1 MRISGSLVRRAEG
14 VLLLSCCLLTA
25 LLGSSAPCSA
35 QTLSERIQPLVQAH
49 RGSVAVAIRHLDS
62 GEQFLWRA
70 DVVQPTA
77 SLIKLPVLVT
87 AYRQADA
94 GQLDVSKMLT
104 LAETDKVP
112 GSGILT
118 GQFSAGLQLS
128 VRDAIRLM
136 IRYSDNTAT
145 NLVVRETGLPAVAAC
160 MQELGYAET
169 RLNSFVYRGDTTIA
183 PERSRL
189 YGLGSTTALE
199 TIGLLE
205 QIQRGTAA
213 KPESCQAMLQH
224 LENCDDATMLSARLP
239 KGTRIAHKSG
249 AVAASR
255 TDAGL
260 IFGPGGVFAICV
272 LTTENEDRSWED
284 SNSAHELIAD
294 VAQAAWEHFNPVW
307 KQGPAEDPEL
317 KLGAFGQRVEMLQRT
332 LNIRLQ
338 PAPGLGVDGDFGP
351 ATEAAVRR
359 FQESSGL
366 AVDGVVRAEFWQKLG
381 PVVEPDPV
389 PAPEVVNSE
398 ALPLEPA
405 EPLAGPPLVTADAW
419 TILDAST
426 GTELASYESRAR
438 KDMASTTKMMTAW
451 LVAKLLQKSPELAQE
466 TLTMSARGDNTIGST
481 SGVRSGE
488 SLPVQEALFGLMLP
502 SGNDM
507 SVALAE
513 HFGGRVLEQLELTLP
528 AGETPSDDPLQRFV
542 QAMNAEAVALGLT
555 DTHFENPHGL
565 TGPTH
570 YASAFDLAR
579 LAQQMLESRLLNQVI
594 TTRQRGA
601 VVSGPGGYQRNVLWK
616 NTNELLGM
624 AGYAGVKTGTTDK
637 AGACL
642 VSVGER
648 DGRRLIVVV
657 LGSAAS
663 ESRYVDSRSLY
674 RWVWSGA
681 LQPDK

>member
-1 MRISGSLVRRAEG
+1 MTSARQRTPGNFSLPLTTFW
-14 VLLLSCCLLTA
+14 LLLIATA
-25 LLGSSAPCSA
+25 CPHCSA
-35 QTLSERIQPLVQAH
+35 QTLAERIQPLVQAH
-49 RGSVAVAIRHLDS
+49 RGNAAVAIRHLET

-70 DVVQPTA
+70 DLVQPTA
-77 SLIKLPVLVT
+77 SLIKLPVMVT
-87 AYRQADA
+87 ALRMADA
-94 GQLDVSKMLT
+94 GQLDLAKMLQ
-104 LAETDKVP
+104 LAEADKVP

-118 GQFSAGLQLS
+118 GHFSAGLQLS

-145 NLVVRETGLPAVAAC
+145 NLVVREIGLPATAAC

-213 KPESCQAMLQH
+213 KPESCKAMLQH
-224 LENCDDATMLSARLP
+224 LESCDDDTMLAAQLP

-255 TDAGL
+255 TNAGL

-272 LTTENEDRSWED
+272 LTTENEDRSWD
-284 SNSAHELIAD
+284 DDNSAHVLIAK
-294 VAQAAWEHFNPVW
+294 VARAAWDHFNPEW
-307 KQGPAEDPEL
+307 KQAPTEDAEL
-317 KLGAFGQRVEMLQRT
+317 KMGAFGLRVEMLQRT
-332 LNIRLQ
+332 LNARLQ
-338 PAPGLGVDGDFGP
+338 PDPGLGVDGDFGP

-359 FQESSGL
+359 FQETAGL
-366 AVDGVVRAEFWQKLG
+366 TVDGIVRAEFWQKLG
-381 PVVEPDPV
+381 PVVEPEAV
-389 PAPEVVNSE
+389 PAPEVVNAE
-398 ALPLEPA
+398 QLPLQPA
-405 EPLAGPPLVTADAW
+405 ESLTGPPLVTADAW
-419 TILDAST
+419 TIVDVQT
-426 GTELASYESRAR
+426 GSELAGHESATG

-451 LVAKLLQKSPELAQE
+451 LVARLLQKAPELAHE
-466 TLTMSARGDNTIGST
+466 TLTMSTRGDNTIGST

-488 SLPVQEALFGLMLP
+488 SLSIEEALFGLMLP

-507 SVALAE
+507 AVALAE
-513 HFGGRVLEQLELTLP
+513 HFGGRVLQLLELGLP
-528 AGETPSDDPLQRFV
+528 DGEQPSQDPLLRFV
-542 QAMNAEAVALGLT
+542 QSMNAEAVRLGLT
-555 DTHFENPHGL
+555 NTHFENPHGM

-570 YASAFDLAR
+570 YASATDLAK
-579 LAQQMLESRLLNQVI
+579 LARHMLQDPLLNRII

-601 VVSGPGGYQRNVLWK
+601 VLSGPGGYQRNVLWK

-648 DGRRLIVVV
+648 DGRQVIVVV

-663 ESRYVDSRSLY
+663 ESRYTDSRNLY
-674 RWVWSGA
+674 RWIWSNVS
-681 LQPDK
+681 QPDK

>member
-1 MRISGSLVRRAEG
+1 MTGADQRVSGAVCMRLMTYWLLVIAAACSR
-14 VLLLSCCLLTA
+14 
-25 LLGSSAPCSA
+25 CSA
-35 QTLSERIQPLVQAH
+35 QTLAERIQPLVQAH
-49 RGSVAVAIRHLDS
+49 RGNAAVAIRHLET

-70 DVVQPTA
+70 DLVQPTA
-77 SLIKLPVLVT
+77 SLIKLPVMVT
-87 AYRQADA
+87 ACRMADA
-94 GQLDVSKMLT
+94 GQLDLSKMLQLT
-104 LAETDKVP
+104 DADKVP

-118 GQFSAGLQLS
+118 GHFSAGLQLS
-128 VRDAIRLM
+128 VRDAMRLM

-145 NLVVRETGLPAVAAC
+145 NLVVREIGLPATAAC

-224 LENCDDATMLSARLP
+224 LDSCDDDTMLAAQLP

-272 LTTENEDRSWED
+272 LTTENEDRSWD
-284 SNSAHELIAD
+284 DNNSAHELIAK
-294 VAQAAWEHFNPVW
+294 VARAAWDHFNPEW
-307 KQGPAEDPEL
+307 KQGPTEVAEL
-317 KLGAFGQRVEMLQRT
+317 KLGAFGLRVELLQRT
-332 LNIRLQ
+332 LNARLQ
-338 PAPGLGVDGDFGP
+338 PGPNLGVDGDFGP

-359 FQESSGL
+359 FQESAGL
-366 AVDGVVRAEFWQKLG
+366 AVDGIVRAEFWQKLG
-381 PVVEPDPV
+381 PVVEPDAV
-389 PAPEVVNSE
+389 PAPEVVNAE
-398 ALPLEPA
+398 QLPVQPA
-405 EPLAGPPLVTADAW
+405 ESLAGPPLVTADAW
-419 TILDAST
+419 TIVDVQT
-426 GTELASYESRAR
+426 GKELAGQESAAR

-451 LVAKLLQKSPELAQE
+451 LVARLLQKAPELAAE
-466 TLTMSARGDNTIGST
+466 TLTMSTRGDSTIGST

-488 SLPVQEALFGLMLP
+488 SLPVQESLFGLMLP

-507 SVALAE
+507 ATALAE
-513 HFGGRVLEQLELTLP
+513 HFGGRVLQSLDLGLPDGEQ
-528 AGETPSDDPLQRFV
+528 PSEDPLLRFV
-542 QAMNAEAVALGLT
+542 QAMNAEAVRLGLT
-555 DTHFENPHGL
+555 NTHFENPHGL

-570 YASAFDLAR
+570 YASAADLAA
-579 LAQQMLESRLLNQVI
+579 LAGHMLQDPLLNQI
-594 TTRQRGA
+594 MMTRQRGA
-601 VVSGPGGYQRNVLWK
+601 VLSGPGGYQRNVLWK
-616 NTNELLGM
+616 NTNELLSLD
-624 AGYAGVKTGTTDK
+624 GYAGVKTGTTDK

-663 ESRYVDSRSLY
+663 ESRYIDSRNLY
-674 RWVWSGA
+674 RWIWSGD